1 MFIYHLRIPRVPI
14 SKLWIGGKRVFVIG
28 KTTNNNILYT
38 FSGFCC
44 PKHPILKNVCWEME
58 RSEDFEKLNK
68 NGGHKTSKNLKA
80 LFVNAFWKASFFFF
94 L

>member
-1 MFIYHLRIPRVPI
+1 
-14 SKLWIGGKRVFVIG
+14 
-28 KTTNNNILYT
+28 
-38 FSGFCC
+38 
-44 PKHPILKNVCWEME
+44 ME

-94 L
+94 FINFFLKKKCFDVTTICVLMNVLCVLIDECFVF